1 MYSNVAYLG
10 KQDEDIVDHGTPLLV
25 TAAGYYRVQTSPF
38 IETKRPNGRNDYQL
52 MYVYAGK
59 LHVYIRGK
67 ERIIEKGTIL
77 LFRPCE
83 AQIYKYYSSEK
94 PEIYWVHFTGFDVEN
109 LFERY
114 EIPNDKNV
122 FVLGNALDCQWLFK
136 HIIHELQLRRKK
148 YADFIN
154 MNLCQVLLLLNRCLE
169 EEIAFDFD
177 DLNEVDLALDFFN
190 EKYNTNISIKD
201 YAKERHISVCW
212 FNRIFKRV
220 MRETPMQ
227 YIINLRIANALNLL
241 NETTYNIIQ
250 IANIVGYDDAYY
262 FSRIFKKHIG
272 ISPREYR
279 KKQVLDSDLDKSHT
293 KR

>member
-1 MYSNVAYLG
+1 M
-10 KQDEDIVDHGTPLLV
+10 
-25 TAAGYYRVQTSPF
+25 
-38 IETKRPNGRNDYQL
+38 
-52 MYVYAGK
+52 
-59 LHVYIRGK
+59 
-67 ERIIEKGTIL
+67 
-77 LFRPCE
+77 LFRPRE

-109 LFERY
+109 LLKRY
-114 EIPNDKNV
+114 ELPNDKNI
-122 FVLGNALDCQWLFK
+122 FLLGNTFDCQWLFK

-148 YADFIN
+148 YAEFIN

-169 EEIAFDFD
+169 EEIALDFD

-190 EKYNTNISIKD
+190 EKYNTNISIKR
-201 YAKERHISVCW
+201 YAEERHISVCW

-220 MRETPMQ
+220 TRETPMQ
-227 YIINLRIANALNLL
+227 HIINLRIANALNLL
-241 NETTYNIIQ
+241 NETTYNITQ

-279 KKQVLDSDLDKSHT
+279 KTRAL
-293 KR
+293 